1 MPEFVVT
8 IPGPRNIHYEGSFD
22 VFRDSGVL
30 KVSTKDDEQWY
41 FSPSGWLWVGES
53 EGPTTPATSM

>member
-22 VFRDSGVL
+22 VLRDSGVL
-30 KVSTKDDEQWY
+30 KVSTKDDEQSY

-53 EGPTTPATSM
+53 DGPFPPFPPM